1 MAVDLISF
9 SLTNRFA
16 TNSDTIF
23 LYDENG
29 NIIGIDQSKVAQ
41 DNAQTDVLK
50 YMEQK
55 NDAFV
60 REEEDAKAEEANT
73 AKKKQ
78 NIISEEH
85 KAVKSVVS
93 DVLEKI
99 SAGGYDVFKR
109 EASDINMMAEKLTSA
124 NASNTT
130 VIESVKKFQSKAKEL
145 EEKAQEYKEKTKA
158 EDKKESIF
166 SLETKEEKEQ
176 QENKIEVYRAEEDLL
191 ENNPF
196 YKSALET
203 SEKEDMVLDK

>member
-29 NIIGIDQSKVAQ
+29 NIIGIDQSKVSQ

-60 REEEDAKAEEANT
+60 REEEAKAEEANV

-85 KAVKSVVS
+85 KVVKSVVS

-145 EEKAQEYKEKTKA
+145 EEEAQEYKEKTKA

-176 QENKIEVYRAEEDLL
+176 QENKIEVYRVEEDLL
-191 ENNPF
+191 ANNPF